1 MIGHLN
7 FWNAAPGSLNFG
19 ANSAGGSQVQFA
31 VVALAVLPTVT
42 FHIEVEA
49 DPLSFAV
56 VARMPEPTF
65 VTGYDTRVPRG
76 PWILP
81 HLPWNEGTRQERSTD
96 LTWRDSLKTW
106 KTTAL
111 DWRKASPL
119 PSGVRLDWTIPQ
131 QQPNGWRL
139 VWGEAQTLTQGW
151 DSISGFPDLL
161 PLLHRVVWGE
171 GQSIIVGID
180 SISAFPEIVPKSYSL
195 GWEEAERVT
204 QGWGAD
210 WGEGLPVTKGWAL
223 PWGIGHRPW
232 PGWWYDEPDPP
243 PGIPNNW
250 RLNFACPAPGALNF
264 GHQCFGLAPQWP
276 RVRRSY
282 RVLNSGSLKRLSD
295 NTDIP
300 VTQMTVKLDRDSWGW
315 TLSASLA
322 NRSAFNLL
330 VGTWPEVEATIN
342 GFTWRFVLDPPQRS
356 RSFGSASYSINGRSL
371 AAHLTD
377 PIHAARNYR
386 ELSLKSAEQLAI
398 QELPDSGLWTLDW
411 DASLPTWSIDAGIW
425 QYDQLTPL
433 KAIQRVAESCGAIVQ
448 ADANDLKLWL
458 KPKWPIKPW
467 DWNAAVADLTLP
479 ASYVVSESAQ
489 PQVGTNANG
498 VMVWGESESGVVANI
513 TIAGTAGEIQRP
525 GVTNPLIVDAYPAA
539 TLGIQVL
546 ADTWTMTQHQVDLPL
561 QAIPNGSGLITP
573 GLVIDFDESGDGWRG
588 LVISTSISASF
599 GQVQQTLEVIR
610 A

>member
-1 MIGHLN
+1 M
-7 FWNAAPGSLNFG
+7 
-19 ANSAGGSQVQFA
+19 
-31 VVALAVLPTVT
+31 
-42 FHIEVEA
+42 
-49 DPLSFAV
+49 
-56 VARMPEPTF
+56 
-65 VTGYDTRVPRG
+65 
-76 PWILP
+76 
-81 HLPWNEGTRQERSTD
+81 
-96 LTWRDSLKTW
+96 
-106 KTTAL
+106 
-111 DWRKASPL
+111 
-119 PSGVRLDWTIPQ
+119 
-131 QQPNGWRL
+131 
-139 VWGEAQTLTQGW
+139 
-151 DSISGFPDLL
+151 
-161 PLLHRVVWGE
+161 
-171 GQSIIVGID
+171 
-180 SISAFPEIVPKSYSL
+180 
-195 GWEEAERVT
+195 
-204 QGWGAD
+204 
-210 WGEGLPVTKGWAL
+210 
-223 PWGIGHRPW
+223 
-232 PGWWYDEPDPP
+232 
-243 PGIPNNW
+243 
-250 RLNFACPAPGALNF
+250 
-264 GHQCFGLAPQWP
+264 
-276 RVRRSY
+276 
-282 RVLNSGSLKRLSD
+282 LNSGSLKRLSD
-295 NTDIP
+295 NANIP

-322 NRSAFNLL
+322 NRAAFNLL
-330 VGTWPEVEATIN
+330 AGTWPEVEATIN
-342 GFTWRFVLDPPQRS
+342 GFHWRFVLDPPQRS

-377 PIHAARNYR
+377 PIHASRNYR
-386 ELSLKSAEQLAI
+386 ELILKSAEQLAI

-448 ADANDLKLWL
+448 ADANDLKLWI

-546 ADTWTMTQHQVDLPL
+546 ADTWTVTQHQVDLPL
-561 QAIPNGSGLITP
+561 QAIPAGAGLITP

-599 GQVQQTLEVIR
+599 GSVNQTLEVIR